1 VRRLIK
7 MRIMVALED
16 EYRIFREMIATAI
29 SILRPHVEVETAGL
43 DALEEQIARFDPQA
57 VICSRPNTI
66 IDPGGRPTR
75 IELSLLLNPVQ
86 PSKVCIGGRYVER
99 SNPMLETLLEVIDE
113 AEKELI
119 QMKGVSK

>member
-1 VRRLIK
+1 
-7 MRIMVALED
+7 MRILVALED
-16 EYRIFREMIATAI
+16 EYRTYGKMIAAAI
-29 SILRPHVEVETAGL
+29 SILRPRIEVETTGL